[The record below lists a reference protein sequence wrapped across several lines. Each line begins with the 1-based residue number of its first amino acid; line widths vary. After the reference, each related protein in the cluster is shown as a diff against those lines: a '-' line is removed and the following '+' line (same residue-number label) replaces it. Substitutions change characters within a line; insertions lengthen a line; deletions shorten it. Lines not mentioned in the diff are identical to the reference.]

1 MNRTIPRYALYGESA
16 MGSLPERMHCE
27 TIASRSGVN
36 GWEILP
42 HVHANLCQALW
53 LRKGQCEAQL
63 GDARVGVKGPVLLWV
78 PEMLEHGFVFSPQAE
93 GTVFTLLS
101 PVVDEFAQGLPAL
114 GAALRAPQQLA
125 APARG
130 SLSQALHALEAEYV
144 GVEPGRLDG
153 VRWLLGHVL
162 LQLARA
168 AVPAHEAP
176 DRPTPRAEQ
185 HAQAF
190 KRLVEAHFREG
201 RELDFYADSLGLSLT
216 QLHRVCRQAFGQA
229 PLALI
234 HQRLQMEAERE
245 LVYTQLSIKEIA
257 WSVGFQDPAY
267 FTRFFTKRTGL
278 SPQAWRAQ
286 RLNSLR
292 HGHPPSPGA
301 AQSA

>member
-1 MNRTIPRYALYGESA
+1 MLRTIPRYALYGESSL
-16 MGSLPERMHCE
+16 GSLPERMHCE
-27 TIASRSGVN
+27 TIASRSGLN

-42 HVHANLCQALW
+42 HVHANLYQALW
-53 LRKGQCEAQL
+53 LRKGQCEARL
-63 GDARVGVKGPVLLWV
+63 GEHAHSLKGPVLLWV

-114 GAALRAPQQLA
+114 GAPLRGPQQLA
-125 APARG
+125 VPARG
-130 SLSQALHALEAEYV
+130 SLSQALQALEVEYV

-153 VRWLLGHVL
+153 VRWLLGHML

-168 AVPAHEAP
+168 AVPASEAP
-176 DRPTPRAEQ
+176 DRPTPRAEH

-190 KRLVEAHFREG
+190 KRLVEAHFREA
-201 RELDFYADSLGLSLT
+201 RELDFYADKLGLSLT

-234 HQRLQMEAERE
+234 HQRLQLEAERE
-245 LVYTQLSIKEIA
+245 LVYTQLSVKEIG
-257 WSVGFQDPAY
+257 WLLGFQDPAY
-267 FTRFFTKRTGL
+267 FSRFFAKRTGL

-286 RLNSLR
+286 RLSSLTD
-292 HGHPPSPGA
+292 
-301 AQSA
+301 AQPATR